1 VFIARLKT
9 ELVIFI
15 TPRIVTEKL
24 TEEMLQPEKKLSE
37 KSFKKNWKLLKQKEK
52 EIDLEQRIIIEKT
65 LLNY

>member
-37 KSFKKNWKLLKQKEK
+37 KSFKKNWKLIKTKKKK
-52 EIDLEQRIIIEKT
+52 EIDLEQRIIIEKKHS
-65 LLNY
+65 